1 MTRNMWI
8 EIFHRVTL
16 YIKYM
21 NLSLGSNTLGVLPQG
36 LERLRECR
44 AKKEQL
50 EVNYPRELK
59 SRQEPEKKRE
69 ICS

>member
-1 MTRNMWI
+1 
-8 EIFHRVTL
+8 
-16 YIKYM
+16 M

-50 EVNYPRELK
+50 EVSYPRELK